1 MLSASRLSALLV
13 LCAVVPAGCN
23 AGPGSAD
30 AASEPRAEYEAVGQ
44 QFGEHVLKGDWA
56 AAYAMTTGAFQGAVS
71 QARLKAA
78 YDELLRQIRADDP
91 MFRPNRVETDFGSL
105 PEDEAEARTLYDIAV
120 VPPKST
126 WKAWIATGIGF
137 GDEQGIERGI
147 DAWMLIVD
155 VAGELKI
162 AHVNF
167 EFMD

>member
-1 MLSASRLSALLV
+1 MSSTSRLSALLV
-13 LCAVVPAGCN
+13 LCAVLSAGCG

-30 AASEPRAEYEAVGQ
+30 ATTDDRAEYEAIGQ
-44 QFGEHVLKGDWA
+44 QFGQHVLNGDWA
-56 AAYAMTTGAFQGAVS
+56 AAYAMTTGAFHGAVP

-78 YDELLRQIRADDP
+78 YDDLLRQIRADDP
-91 MFRPNRVETDFGSL
+91 TFRPNRVETDFGSL
-105 PEDEAEARTLYDIAV
+105 PTDEAEAKSIYDIAV
-120 VPPKST
+120 VPPMST

-155 VAGELKI
+155 DVGELRI
-162 AHVNF
+162 AHVGF